1 MRNEVRIDNFLK
13 KVNINHLITN
23 IWKLPD
29 INVQNIINN
38 IPIIREHWMHMPDL
52 RFSQILIYLDYVPNL
67 SGGWF
72 YYEEDEIL
80 EIQGYKPREYTFW
93 GNLYD
98 KDKNKL
104 PEVNYILVKDLN
116 IDHMQNLIDGNWIKN
131 GTKIYKIISDELKI
145 RSRREKLKK
154 INKKSS

>member
-1 MRNEVRIDNFLK
+1 MRDKARIDNFLK
-13 KVNINHLITN
+13 KVNINHLIVD

-29 INVQNIINN
+29 ANVQNIINN
-38 IPIIREHWMHMPDL
+38 ILIIRENWMTIPDL
-52 RFSQILIYLDYVPNL
+52 RFSQILIYLNYIPNL
-67 SGGWF
+67 SGTWY

-80 EIQGYKPREYTFW
+80 ELQGYKPREYTFW

-98 KDKNKL
+98 KDRNQL
-104 PEVNYILVKDLN
+104 PEINYILVKDLN
-116 IDHMQNLIDGNWIKN
+116 IDHMENLITGNWITK

-154 INKKSS
+154 INMKSS